1 VDSCR
6 GERVRDAE
14 GKNEVWAAMSGEC
27 FPITVLPHVSRI
39 YRDYLAMAESVGD
52 APVRRWYGAEPF
64 GGRWVG
70 KAEPVEH
77 AGRLADL
84 LEQQAVEFGASDAAK
99 ANIAKL
105 REGARAVV
113 TGQQVVLFGGPLL
126 TLLKAATA
134 VARAKEATKASGVE
148 HVPVFWLATEDH
160 DLEEVDQVSLLTKTS
175 VETLRAGLM
184 VAHAVPVGGVVPG
197 PELDAVLERASEL
210 LEFAPVSEWLRECYL
225 AGSDGV
231 RPTLALA
238 FGRLMARIFAEQGLI
253 VMDAASRGFHA
264 LGART
269 LRYAIEHADE
279 LQAALIARSKELVA
293 AGYHAQVLVAEG
305 GSMLFLLDEATGERV
320 ALRRVGNGDVQWK
333 AGGRIYSSADL
344 IAILETTPER
354 LSPNA
359 LLRPVFQDT
368 LLPTAAYV
376 GGPAEIAYFAQSAV
390 LYEAVFGM
398 GMGKGKGMG
407 RITPVLPR
415 LSATLLEPSIAAVMN
430 KDEVQLPDALTTSEA
445 LAQRLGARAMPIEG
459 KRKLAAV
466 GNALETELAALT
478 EYLGGMD
485 VSLGKSAEVSG
496 SKMRYQ
502 MNRLRRMAATF
513 QLQKEASLRKHA
525 DAITLHVFPNGHPQ
539 ERVVA
544 GVWFMAKY
552 GDGLVE
558 RLVGVAGNQCPG
570 HVVVKL

>member
-1 VDSCR
+1 
-6 GERVRDAE
+6 
-14 GKNEVWAAMSGEC
+14 MSVEC
-27 FPITVLPHVSRI
+27 FPITVLPHVSQI
-39 YRDYLAMAESVGD
+39 YRDYLAMAESAEG
-52 APVRRWYGAEPF
+52 AGVRRWYGAEPF
-64 GGRWVG
+64 AGRWAG
-70 KAEPVEH
+70 KAASIDH
-77 AGRLADL
+77 ATRLADL
-84 LEQQAVEFGASDAAK
+84 LESQAVEFRASDAAK
-99 ANIAKL
+99 ANIEKL
-105 REGARAVV
+105 RAGARAVV

-134 VARAKEATKASGVE
+134 VARAKEATRATGVE

-160 DLEEVDQVSLLTKTS
+160 DLKEVDQVSLLTKTS
-175 VETLRAGLM
+175 VETLRMGLK
-184 VAHAVPVGGVVPG
+184 VGHAVPVGGVVPG
-197 PELDAVLERASEL
+197 PELEAVLDRASEL

-225 AGSDGV
+225 ADSDGT

-238 FGRLMARIFAEQGLI
+238 FGRLMARIFAEEGLI

-279 LQAALIARSKELVA
+279 LHAASIARSEELVK

-305 GSMLFLLDEATGERV
+305 GSMLFLLDETTGERV
-320 ALRRVGNGDVQWK
+320 ALRRTTSGNGDPQWK
-333 AGGRIYSSADL
+333 AGTRVYSSADL
-344 IAILETTPER
+344 IAILETAPER

-390 LYEAVFGM
+390 LYEAIL
-398 GMGKGKGMG
+398 G

-415 LSATLLEPSIAAVMN
+415 LSATLLEPSVAAVMD
-430 KDEVQLPDALTTSEA
+430 KDEVQLPDAMTTADE
-445 LAQRLGARAMPIEG
+445 LAQRLGARAMPIAA

-466 GNALETELAALT
+466 GNAVETELAALT
-478 EYLGGMD
+478 DYLGGMD
-485 VSLGKSAEVSG
+485 ESLGRAAEVSG
-496 SKMRYQ
+496 SKMLYQ

-513 QLQKEASLRKHA
+513 ELQKEASLRKHA
-525 DAITLHVFPNGHPQ
+525 EAITLNVFPDGHPQ
-539 ERVVA
+539 ERVLA
-544 GVWFMAKY
+544 GIWFIAKY
-552 GDGLVE
+552 GEGLVE

-570 HVVVKL
+570 HVVVRL

>member
-1 VDSCR
+1 
-6 GERVRDAE
+6 
-14 GKNEVWAAMSGEC
+14 MSVEC
-27 FPITVLPHVSRI
+27 FPITVLPHVSQL
-39 YRDYLAMAESVGD
+39 YRDYLAMAESAGD

-64 GGRWVG
+64 AGRWLG
-70 KAEPVEH
+70 KATRVEH
-77 AGRLADL
+77 AGLLADL
-84 LEQQAVEFGASDAAK
+84 LESQAVEFGASEAAK
-99 ANIAKL
+99 ANIQKL
-105 REGARAVV
+105 RAGARAVV

-134 VARAKEATKASGVE
+134 IARAMEATKATRVE

-160 DLEEVDQVSLLTKTS
+160 DLKEVDQVSLLTKTS
-175 VETLRAGLM
+175 VETLRAGFR
-184 VAHAVPVGGVVPG
+184 VPHAVPVGGVVPG
-197 PELDAVLERASEL
+197 PELEPVLERASEL
-210 LEFAPVSEWLRECYL
+210 LEFAPVSEWLRDCYL
-225 AGSDGV
+225 PGSGEGA

-238 FGRLMARIFAEQGLI
+238 FGRLMARIFADQGLV

-264 LGART
+264 LGAST
-269 LRYAIEHADE
+269 LRYAIEHAEE
-279 LQAALIARSKELVA
+279 LQEALIARSEELVR

-305 GSMLFLLDEATGERV
+305 GSMLFLLDETTGERV
-320 ALRRVGNGDVQWK
+320 ALRRTDSGNGDAQWK
-333 AGGRIYSSADL
+333 AGGRVYSSVEL
-344 IAILETTPER
+344 IDILETEPER

-359 LLRPVFQDT
+359 LLRAVFQDT

-390 LYEAVFGM
+390 LYEAIL
-398 GMGKGKGMG
+398 G

-415 LSATLLEPSIAAVMN
+415 LSATLLEPAIAAVMD
-430 KDEVQLPDALTTSEA
+430 KDEVQLPAAMTTAEE
-445 LAQRLGARAMPIEG
+445 LAQRLGARAMPIEA

-466 GNALETELAALT
+466 GNAMETELAALT

-485 VSLGKSAEVSG
+485 ESLGRAAEVSA
-496 SKMRYQ
+496 SKMLYQ
-502 MNRLRRMAATF
+502 LNRLRRMGATF
-513 QLQKEASLRKHA
+513 ELQKEASLRKHA
-525 DAITLHVFPNGHPQ
+525 EAITLNVFPNGHPQ

-570 HVVVKL
+570 HVVVRL

>member
-1 VDSCR
+1 
-6 GERVRDAE
+6 
-14 GKNEVWAAMSGEC
+14 MSVEC
-27 FPITVLPHVSRI
+27 FPITVLPHMSQL
-39 YRDYLAMAESVGD
+39 YRDYLAMGESADD

-64 GGRWVG
+64 AGRWLG
-70 KAEPVEH
+70 ETPQVEH
-77 AGRLADL
+77 AGQLADL
-84 LEQQAVEFGASDAAK
+84 LDGQAVEFGASDAAK

-105 REGARAVV
+105 RMGARAVV

-134 VARAKEATKASGVE
+134 VARAIGATKATGVD

-160 DLEEVDQVSLLTKTS
+160 DLAEVDQASLLTKTS
-175 VETLRAGLM
+175 VETLRAGLK
-184 VAHAVPVGGVVPG
+184 VRHAVPVGGVVPG
-197 PELDAVLERASEL
+197 PELEAVLERASEL

-225 AGSDGV
+225 ASPDGA

-238 FGRLMARIFAEQGLI
+238 FGRLMARIFADQGLV

-264 LGART
+264 LGAST
-269 LRYAIEHADE
+269 LRYAIEHAAE
-279 LQAALIARSKELVA
+279 LQGALIARSEELVK

-305 GSMLFLLDEATGERV
+305 GSMLFLMDEFTGERV
-320 ALRRVGNGDVQWK
+320 ALRRTAWGNGNAQWK
-333 AGGRIYSSADL
+333 AGGRVYSSGDL
-344 IAILETTPER
+344 IAILEKAPER

-376 GGPAEIAYFAQSAV
+376 GGPAEIAYFAQSAA
-390 LYEAVFGM
+390 LYEAIL
-398 GMGKGKGMG
+398 G

-415 LSATLLEPSIAAVMN
+415 LSATLLEPAIAAVMD
-430 KDEVQLPDALTTSEA
+430 KDEVQLPDAMTTADE
-445 LAQRLGARAMPIEG
+445 LAQRLGARAMPIAE

-466 GNALETELAALT
+466 GNALERELAALT
-478 EYLGGMD
+478 GYLGGMD
-485 VSLGKSAEVSG
+485 ESLGRAAEVSA

-502 MNRLRRMAATF
+502 MDRLRRMAATF
-513 QLQKEASLRKHA
+513 ELQREASLRKHA
-525 DAITLHVFPNGHPQ
+525 QAITLNVFPNGHPQ
-539 ERVVA
+539 ERVLA

-570 HVVVKL
+570 HVVVRL

>member
-1 VDSCR
+1 
-6 GERVRDAE
+6 
-14 GKNEVWAAMSGEC
+14 MSVEC
-27 FPITVLPHVSRI
+27 FPITVLPHASRI
-39 YRDYLAMAESVGD
+39 YRDYLAMAESAGD

-64 GGRWVG
+64 GGRWLG
-70 KAEPVEH
+70 KAVSAKH
-77 AGRLADL
+77 AGLLADL
-84 LEQQAVEFGASDAAK
+84 LESQAVEFGASDAAK

-105 REGARAVV
+105 RAGARAVV
-113 TGQQVVLFGGPLL
+113 TGQQVVLFGGPML

-134 VARAKEATKASGVE
+134 IARANEATKATGVE

-175 VETLRAGLM
+175 VETLKMGLK

-225 AGSDGV
+225 AGSDGA

-238 FGRLMARIFAEQGLI
+238 FGRLMARIFADQGLV

-269 LRYAIEHADE
+269 LRYAIEDATE
-279 LQAALIARSKELVA
+279 LQAASIARDKELVA
-293 AGYHAQVLVAEG
+293 TGYHAQVLVAEG

-320 ALRRVGNGDVQWK
+320 ALRRTASGNGDAQWK
-333 AGGRIYSSADL
+333 AGGRVYSSAEL
-344 IAILETTPER
+344 IAILETAPER

-390 LYEAVFGM
+390 LYEAIL
-398 GMGKGKGMG
+398 G

-415 LSATLLEPSIAAVMN
+415 LSATLLEPAIAAVMD
-430 KDEVQLPDALTTSEA
+430 KAEVQLPDAMTTAEE

-466 GNALETELAALT
+466 GNAVERELAALT

-485 VSLGKSAEVSG
+485 ESLGRAAEVSG
-496 SKMRYQ
+496 SKMLYQ

-513 QLQKEASLRKHA
+513 ELQKEASLRKHA
-525 DAITLHVFPNGHPQ
+525 ESITLHVFPDGHPQ

-552 GDGLVE
+552 GDGLVT

-570 HVVVKL
+570 HVVVRL

>member
-1 VDSCR
+1 
-6 GERVRDAE
+6 
-14 GKNEVWAAMSGEC
+14 MSSEC
-27 FPITVLPHVSRI
+27 FPITVLPHVSQL
-39 YRDYLAMAESVGD
+39 YRDYLAMADSVGD
-52 APVRRWYGAEPF
+52 AVVRRWYGAEPF
-64 GGRWVG
+64 TGKWLGRAV
-70 KAEPVEH
+70 PVKH
-77 AGRLADL
+77 AGALADL
-84 LEQQAVEFGASDAAK
+84 LELQAVEFGASDAAK

-105 REGARAVV
+105 RAGARAVV
-113 TGQQVVLFGGPLL
+113 TGQQVVLFGGPML

-134 VARAKEATKASGVE
+134 IARANEATKATGVE

-175 VETLRAGLM
+175 VETLKVGLK

-197 PELDAVLERASEL
+197 PELEAVLERASEL

-225 AGSDGV
+225 TGEEGGA

-238 FGRLMARIFAEQGLI
+238 FGRLMARIFADQGLV

-264 LGART
+264 LGAST
-269 LRYAIEHADE
+269 LRYAIEHGAE
-279 LQAALIARSKELVA
+279 LQQALIARSEELVK
-293 AGYHAQVLVAEG
+293 AGYHAQVLVADG
-305 GSMLFLLDEATGERV
+305 GSLLFLLDQATGERV
-320 ALRRVGNGDVQWK
+320 ALRRSAEDQWR
-333 AGGRIYSSADL
+333 AGTRVYSSADL
-344 IAILETTPER
+344 IAILEATPER

-359 LLRPVFQDT
+359 LLRAVFQDT
-368 LLPTAAYV
+368 LLPTAAYI

-390 LYEAVFGM
+390 LYEAIL
-398 GMGKGKGMG
+398 G

-415 LSATLLEPSIAAVMN
+415 LSATLLEPAIAAVMD
-430 KDEVQLPDALTTSEA
+430 KDEVQLPDAMTTAEE
-445 LAQRLGARAMPIEG
+445 LAQRLGARAMPIAE

-466 GNALETELAALT
+466 GNALERELAALT

-485 VSLGKSAEVSG
+485 ESLGRAAEVSG
-496 SKMRYQ
+496 SKMLYQ

-513 QLQKEASLRKHA
+513 ELQKEASLRKHA
-525 DAITLHVFPNGHPQ
+525 EAITLNVFPDGHPQ

-552 GDGLVE
+552 GEGLVE

-570 HVVVKL
+570 HVVVRL